1 MSAALV
7 SHEPEDEFVVHSG
20 QCHCGLVKIAFEGA
34 RDLVFDECNCSICYA
49 LGLIGV
55 DVPSSRLIRFEG
67 REHLQEYTFNKKIAK
82 HWFCRTCGASPL
94 HVPRSKPDGYTSDRQ
109 TPNVEST
116 STAPGKEMIHLRCL
130 DKSTI
135 RSLKI
140 VPFDGQNWESSVSKE
155 TAARDEALQKGQT

>member
-1 MSAALV
+1 MSAALL
-7 SHEPEDEFVVHSG
+7 SHEPEEEIVVHSG

-55 DVPSSRLIRFEG
+55 DIPSSRLVKFEG

-82 HWFCRTCGASPL
+82 HWFCSTCGASPL
-94 HVPRSKPDGYTSDRQ
+94 HVPRSKPDGYT
-109 TPNVEST
+109 
-116 STAPGKEMIHLRCL
+116 IHLRCL

-135 RSLKI
+135 RSVKI
-140 VPFDGQNWESSVSKE
+140 VPFDGQNWETAVLKE
-155 TAARDEALQKGQT
+155 KAARLEV